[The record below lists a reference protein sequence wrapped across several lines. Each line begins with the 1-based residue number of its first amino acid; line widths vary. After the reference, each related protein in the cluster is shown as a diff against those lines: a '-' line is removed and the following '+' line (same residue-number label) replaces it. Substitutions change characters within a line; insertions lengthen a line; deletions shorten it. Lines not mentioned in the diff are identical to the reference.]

1 MMRRFNLLPHRDIQQ
16 RWAQR
21 VLGRQLLV
29 VVLLGTGSALLVE
42 MVLQLKDSYL
52 TSYNNTINSAAS
64 QLVPDFRTSQDLLR
78 QRDDM
83 LEKQKILE
91 RLDARRSTSVL
102 ILDDLARALPQ
113 GVYLIRVEEDGEKF
127 RLEGRSVNSGA
138 IAHFFDSIVKSPWLA
153 NLILEEIRHVDDFQ
167 AVPYLFVINGQVSL
181 IGTTDSS
188 PAERK
193 P

>member
-1 MMRRFNLLPHRDIQQ
+1 MRRFNLLPHRDLKQ
-16 RWAQR
+16 RWSQR

-29 VVLLGTGSALLVE
+29 VVLLGMGSILLVE
-42 MVLQLKDSYL
+42 LMLQLRDSYL

-64 QLVPDFRTSQDLLR
+64 QLVPDFRASQDLLR

-83 LEKQKILE
+83 LEKQRVLE
-91 RLDARRSTSVL
+91 KLDARRSTSVL

-127 RLEGRSVNSGA
+127 RLEGRSVNSA
-138 IAHFFDSIVKSPWLA
+138 TIAHFFDLIAKSPWLA
-153 NLILEEIRHVDDFQ
+153 NLILEEIRHVDDMQ
-167 AVPYLFVINGQVSL
+167 AAPYQFVINGQVSL
-181 IGTTDSS
+181 IGTNDSAAS
-188 PAERK
+188 ERK